1 MGARLLTRFAL
12 GHRGPFS
19 GQFFPDPGWDP
30 RQLVMCTNRSRL
42 HFFDAV
48 AAATALACG
57 VFAGPGLAKAVP
69 PKTDQQ
75 AAPASSVVPG
85 GSSQSDTQTTSR
97 VDGTLTA
104 VDSDR
109 ASRGLRTTTT
119 PSAPGKLLSPTS
131 GPPTSGSA
139 TPGQQLV
146 QVTPPA
152 APATAT
158 SSTPVRPSPGIEV
171 GVTTL
176 VGGETSAGAPTSVTV
191 PSATSTASAPTS
203 PSPTDSAR
211 GAPVATQ
218 PPSPQPSATQ
228 PSATQPSATQ
238 PAATKPAATKP
249 AATKPATPEP
259 QATPS
264 TTTPPVAVPPSAT
277 KAAATQPSAK
287 PPPAPQPVG
296 TSSPMT
302 AAPATLPVAAPPSA
316 TSPVATQPVATQP
329 DATQPVQ
336 APTARPSTGNG
347 ASRLHEL
354 QSLVTQWLRAEAHQA
369 ARPVPPPGS
378 SLSREPSHLS
388 LGLARGPLG
397 PAMGWPRVLPASA
410 DLESGPA
417 RVAAAPPRHVQSP
430 KPASVGRP
438 RADTPPPISQALSSA
453 PPVQTRLPVG
463 SAAAAGGGGVGSVA
477 PSVLAAFEV
486 ALPLATILL
495 VRFSLDLTTR
505 RSTLLG
511 SRLERPG

>member
-1 MGARLLTRFAL
+1 MYA
-12 GHRGPFS
+12 
-19 GQFFPDPGWDP
+19 
-30 RQLVMCTNRSRL
+30 NRSRL
-42 HFFDAV
+42 HFFGAV

-57 VFAGPGLAKAVP
+57 VFAGPGLANTVP
-69 PKTDQQ
+69 PKTDQR
-75 AAPASSVVPG
+75 AAPASAVVPG

-119 PSAPGKLLSPTS
+119 PSAPGRLLSPTS

-146 QVTPPA
+146 RVTPPA
-152 APATAT
+152 APATVG
-158 SSTPVRPSPGIEV
+158 SSTPVRPSLGVEV
-171 GVTTL
+171 GVTPL
-176 VGGETSAGAPTSVTV
+176 VGGQTSAGAPTSGTV

-203 PSPTDSAR
+203 PSPTDSVR
-211 GAPVATQ
+211 GAPVAAQ
-218 PPSPQPSATQ
+218 PPAPQPSATQ
-228 PSATQPSATQ
+228 PSATE

-249 AATKPATPEP
+249 AATEPAATKPDATKPATPEP

-264 TTTPPVAVPPSAT
+264 TTTPPFAVPPSAR
-277 KAAATQPSAK
+277 KAAATQQSAK

-302 AAPATLPVAAPPSA
+302 SAPATLPVAAPPSA
-316 TSPVATQPVATQP
+316 TSPVATQSVATQP
-329 DATQPVQ
+329 VATQPVQ

-347 ASRLHEL
+347 ASRLHQL
-354 QSLVTQWLRAEAHQA
+354 QSLVTQWLRAETHQA

-378 SLSREPSHLS
+378 PLSREPSHLS

-397 PAMGWPRVLPASA
+397 PAMGWPRVLAASA

-430 KPASVGRP
+430 KPASVGRQ
-438 RADTPPPISQALSSA
+438 RADTRRPIPQALSSV

-463 SAAAAGGGGVGSVA
+463 SAAAAGGGGVGSIA

-486 ALPLATILL
+486 ALALATILL
-495 VRFSLDLTTR
+495 VRFSLDLATW

>member
-1 MGARLLTRFAL
+1 MYA
-12 GHRGPFS
+12 
-19 GQFFPDPGWDP
+19 
-30 RQLVMCTNRSRL
+30 NRSRL
-42 HFFDAV
+42 SFFGAV

-109 ASRGLRTTTT
+109 ASRGLRTSTT
-119 PSAPGKLLSPTS
+119 PSAPGRLLSPTS
-131 GPPTSGSA
+131 GPPTSSSA

-146 QVTPPA
+146 RVTPPA
-152 APATAT
+152 APATVG
-158 SSTPVRPSPGIEV
+158 SSPPVRPSPGVEV

-176 VGGETSAGAPTSVTV
+176 VGGETSAGVPTSVTV

-203 PSPTDSAR
+203 PSPTDSVR
-211 GAPVATQ
+211 GAPVAAQ
-218 PPSPQPSATQ
+218 PPAPQPSATQ
-228 PSATQPSATQ
+228 PSATE

-249 AATKPATPEP
+249 AATEPAATKPDATKPATPEP

-264 TTTPPVAVPPSAT
+264 TTTPPLAVPPSAT

-302 AAPATLPVAAPPSA
+302 AAPATAAPPGS
-316 TSPVATQPVATQP
+316 TSPVATQSVATQP
-329 DATQPVQ
+329 VATQPVQ

-347 ASRLHEL
+347 ASRLHQL
-354 QSLVTQWLRAEAHQA
+354 QSLVTQWLRAETHQA

-378 SLSREPSHLS
+378 PLSREPSHLS
-388 LGLARGPLG
+388 LGLVWGPLG
-397 PAMGWPRVLPASA
+397 PAMGSPRVLAASA
-410 DLESGPA
+410 ELESGPA

-438 RADTPPPISQALSSA
+438 RADTPAPIPQALSSV
-453 PPVQTRLPVG
+453 PPVQTQLPVG

-486 ALPLATILL
+486 ALALATILL
-495 VRFSLDLTTR
+495 VRFSLDPATC